1 MKLCKEHRYVHMH
14 TIDIIITVQYISHAD
29 NAYSTVIDTI
39 PYYSSV
45 EFDQLGSS
53 RLGSQL
59 LVRTRDDVVD
69 NSTST
74 LPSALSL
81 QLSHATQRYSLS
93 LNWQTNQPLSVLQS
107 IKNDV

>member
-1 MKLCKEHRYVHMH
+1 MH
-14 TIDIIITVQYISHAD
+14 TARYH
-29 NAYSTVIDTI
+29 
-39 PYYSSV
+39 SSV

-53 RLGSQL
+53 SQL
-59 LVRTRDDVVD
+59 LVRTRDYVVD

-74 LPSALSL
+74 LPPALSL

-107 IKNDV
+107 VSFSVKMMYDWDATASPTMMCKSM